1 VFNPGASSPIAF
13 FGPGGFVPRPE
24 ILAKHWVIRTYDSP
38 QTMGTEPWGGLQVFQ
53 VTGPGALAP
62 RDFAGLLGQ
71 ATGGPV
77 VFVVH
82 GNLIAYDAAVNGSLW
97 VHDRLD
103 RLGALPPAAVVVGF
117 DWPGEQVYRLDPR
130 DLAEKQRR
138 AFVAGYHLAR
148 VVQALP
154 AGCPVTL
161 IGHSDGGRAVAAALH
176 LLGGGGLGA
185 MSMRDPVARLPASR
199 PDLRLRAVLVA
210 AAVDRHW
217 LDPGERLDRALP
229 ACEGLLNLYNRR
241 DEALPLYPLD
251 LRTDHRRAIGRVG
264 LANRDFARLGP
275 LAARYV
281 EEDLRPIIGR
291 DHSLTGAVASPGVA
305 ARVAPYTWAA
315 P

>member
-1 VFNPGASSPIAF
+1 
-13 FGPGGFVPRPE
+13 
-24 ILAKHWVIRTYDSP
+24 
-38 QTMGTEPWGGLQVFQ
+38 M
-53 VTGPGALAP
+53 
-62 RDFAGLLGQ
+62 
-71 ATGGPV
+71 
-77 VFVVH
+77 FVVH
-82 GNLIAYDAAVNGSLW
+82 GNLIACDAAVNGSLW

-117 DWPGEQVYRLDPR
+117 DWPGKRVYRLDHR

-161 IGHSDGGRAVAAALH
+161 SGHSDGGRAVAAALH
-176 LLGGGGLGA
+176 LLGGGELGA
-185 MSMRDPVARLPASR
+185 MSVRDPVARLPASR

-210 AAVDRHW
+210 AAFDRHW

-229 ACEGLLNLYNRR
+229 ACEGMLNLYNRH

-264 LANRDFARLGP
+264 LLNRDFARLGP
-275 LAARYV
+275 LAARYA
-281 EEDLRPIIGR
+281 ECDLGPIIGR
-291 DHSLTGAVASPGVA
+291 DHSLTGAIA
-305 ARVAPYTWAA
+305 
-315 P
+315 